1 MFIKTEA
8 RDIKPG
14 DLLYTHEN
22 LYVSSTR
29 YGSAA
34 NAYVI
39 EGADGRMLTL
49 NANEI
54 VPLNRPVSA

>member
-1 MFIKTEA
+1 MFMRAEA
-8 RDIKPG
+8 RDVEPG
-14 DLLYTHEN
+14 DLLYLQN
-22 LYVSSTR
+22 NFYVKDKR

-39 EGADGRMLTL
+39 ESADGRLLTL

-54 VPLNRPVSA
+54 VPLNRPESA